1 MPFARISAAFSMKP
15 DRWLSEQVG
24 VNAASYPRR
33 GPWSRR
39 SLSRPAAGGR
49 AVCLRP
55 ESPSRSSL
63 QRVSNR
69 DPTSSHPGVTTPG
82 ARESGSADRGFESSR
97 PDDLLPQFQCVRH
110 PDRGPKA
117 RASRLS
123 LCLPGLSS
131 RAWTRS
137 GAWVPLVQFRAASP
151 PLSGSS
157 PRCCGLRVCGN
168 GNARM
173 KEQYEANRM
182 SFRSK
187 LSTII

>member
-39 SLSRPAAGGR
+39 SLWLPATGGR

-63 QRVSNR
+63 QQVSNR

-97 PDDLLPQFQCVRH
+97 PTTYSLNSKASGTRTAAQKPARLAYPYAC
-110 PDRGPKA
+110 PACLRGPGRGPGRGCLSYNSEPRHRRSLVHRPA
-117 RASRLS
+117 AVASAFAGTGM
-123 LCLPGLSS
+123 PG
-131 RAWTRS
+131 
-137 GAWVPLVQFRAASP
+137 
-151 PLSGSS
+151 
-157 PRCCGLRVCGN
+157 
-168 GNARM
+168 
-173 KEQYEANRM
+173 
-182 SFRSK
+182 
-187 LSTII
+187 